1 MPKTARRDRPTIIN
15 DRQYEALR
23 GKGMSREKAA
33 RIANSDPKEMA
44 HNRRN
49 PGESYEEWTK
59 DELYARARE
68 VEVPGRSSMSK
79 GELIRALRHG

>member
-1 MPKTARRDRPTIIN
+1 MPAKARRDRPSIAN

-23 GKGMSREKAA
+23 DQGMSKEKAA

-44 HNRRN
+44 ANRRN

-59 DELYARARE
+59 DELYAKARE
-68 VEVPGRSSMSK
+68 VEVHGRSSMSK
-79 GELIRALRHG
+79 GELIDALRHG